1 MRKVCMFTGR
11 LAALILAVGL
21 LVTAAHAAESAQ
33 TFSDVPADA
42 WYAEAVQ
49 YVSQQ
54 GLMVGTGGTA
64 FSPDV
69 PLTRGMLAT
78 ILYRADGSPS
88 LEGENLGDPFAD
100 VEGDSWYADG
110 VYWARLAG
118 LVTGYSS
125 ERFGPDDPVTR
136 EQLVTVLWRA
146 AGTPSAESASAF
158 ADALAISDWAVDGVA
173 WAVEAGLVSGKPGNL
188 FDPAGQATRAEASVI
203 LARYDQQREAAEE
216 EPEDSEELM
225 EPEALDDPEESAALL
240 PNSYDSAA
248 FVVENGF
255 LTYQGD
261 APSYVGID
269 VSAHQGEVDWERVAA
284 AGVDFVMLRV
294 GYRGYTLGSIYQD
307 AYFTYN
313 ITGALDA
320 GLDVGIYFFSQAVSE
335 AEAMEEARQTL
346 AWIAGYD
353 ITYPVVF
360 DWERISG
367 PSSRTRSTT
376 GETVTACARAF
387 CEVVQAAGYTPMVY
401 GNPSDVRDGDLLLE
415 QLTDYPFWLAHYTDG
430 WTPTT
435 FPYHYQMWQYTSDGT
450 VDGIAGRVDLNLC
463 LTDWP

>member
-1 MRKVCMFTGR
+1 MRRVCMITGR

-21 LVTAAHAAESAQ
+21 LVTAASAAVSAQ
-33 TFSDVPADA
+33 TFSDVPADS
-42 WYAEAVQ
+42 WYAESVQ

-69 PLTRGMLAT
+69 PLTRGMMAT
-78 ILYRADGSPS
+78 ILYRAAGSPS
-88 LEGENLGDPFAD
+88 LEGENLGYPFAD

-110 VYWARLAG
+110 VYWARMAG

-125 ERFGPDDPVTR
+125 EHFGPDDPVTR
-136 EQLVTVLWRA
+136 EQLVTMLWRA
-146 AGTPSAESASAF
+146 AGTPSAEAAGAF
-158 ADALAISDWAVDGVA
+158 ADASAISDWAADGVA

-188 FDPAGQATRAEASVI
+188 FDPAGQATRAEAAAI
-203 LARYDQQREAAEE
+203 LARYDQQLGTADE
-216 EPEDSEELM
+216 EPEDSDE
-225 EPEALDDPEESAALL
+225 PEESADLL
-240 PNSYDSAA
+240 PNRYDSAA

-269 VSAHQGEVDWERVAA
+269 VSSYQGEVDWERVAA
-284 AGVDFVMLRV
+284 AGVDFVMIRV

-307 AYFTYN
+307 SYFTYN

-320 GLDVGIYFFSQAVSE
+320 GLDVGVYFFSQAVTE
-335 AEAMEEARQTL
+335 AEAVEEARQTL

-367 PSSRTRSTT
+367 SSSRTSTTT
-376 GETVTACARAF
+376 GETITACARAF
-387 CEVVQAAGYTPMVY
+387 CEVVQVAGYTPMVY

-435 FPYHYQMWQYTSDGT
+435 FPYHYQMWQYTSYGT

-463 LTDWP
+463 LTDWR